1 GAAVAL
7 DLGRTADR
15 RRLAKHRRRLRR
27 GRRFAV
33 GMHRA
38 SPIPT
43 AWSEWPA
50 PDTLVCRCEEVTA
63 SEISDAVCGL
73 DADDARDV
81 RVTARPGMGPSQGR
95 VCGVAASAP

>member
-1 GAAVAL
+1 MRTSDPLVFAAGEVTGVGGAIASCAEGELAGAAVAL

-63 SEISDAVCGL
+63 SEISDAVCG
-73 DADDARDV
+73 
-81 RVTARPGMGPSQGR
+81 
-95 VCGVAASAP
+95 